1 MGIVLAGIA
10 VVGLVALLIWGLV
23 HPGQETAMGRENR
36 ARREARKAA
45 KRASVDHR
53 VER

>member
-1 MGIVLAGIA
+1 MGIVLGGIA

-23 HPGQETAMGRENR
+23 RPSQETAMGRENK

-45 KRASVDHR
+45 KRVGVQDHP
-53 VER
+53 ER